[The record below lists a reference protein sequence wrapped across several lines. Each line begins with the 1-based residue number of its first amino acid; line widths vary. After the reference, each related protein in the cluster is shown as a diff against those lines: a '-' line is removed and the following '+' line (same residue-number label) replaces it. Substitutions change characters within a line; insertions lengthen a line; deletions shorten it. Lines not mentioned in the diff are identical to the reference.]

1 MSATVPRATRSRYGR
16 SGGSGRSPNPAIS
29 RTALRRAHT
38 SRKATPTPAISFPGN
53 AHPGCIGFTMANASG
68 TVSPWR

>member
-16 SGGSGRSPNPAIS
+16 SGGSARSANPPIS
-29 RTALRRAHT
+29 RTALRSAHT

-53 AHPGCIGFTMANASG
+53 AQSGCIGLTMANASG
-68 TVSPWR
+68 TVSPGR